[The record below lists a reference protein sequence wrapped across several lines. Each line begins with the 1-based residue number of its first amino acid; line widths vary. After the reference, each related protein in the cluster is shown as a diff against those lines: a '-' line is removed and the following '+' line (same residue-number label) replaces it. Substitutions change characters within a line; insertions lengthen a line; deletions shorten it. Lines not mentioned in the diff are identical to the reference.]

1 MRCIYC
7 DKEIKK
13 ITFASM
19 FLDRDPLCIECRRQ
33 LQVKRKCFL
42 LGEMKVESFY
52 EYEGIFKSLLLQYK
66 ECCDEALKDVFLY
79 SLKDYIRIRYAG
91 YRILFV
97 PSSIQKRE
105 MRGFDHLE
113 LIFEDVKLP
122 RAAGLRMKEDLIQ
135 EGKDARER
143 SRMKENYIY
152 EGDKLNKVLIV
163 DDVIT
168 TGSSITGVYEAIKG
182 SARHVRALSLANK
195 SISFP
200 FKNKV

>member
-97 PSSIQKRE
+97 PSSVQKRQ

-113 LIFEDVKLP
+113 LIFEDVRLP
-122 RAAGLRMKEDLIQ
+122 RIKGLQMKENLIQ
-135 EGKDARER
+135 EGKNAKER
-143 SRMKENYIY
+143 SRMKDNYYY
-152 EGDKLNKVLIV
+152 EGEELNRVLIV
-163 DDVIT
+163 DDVVT
-168 TGSSITGVYEAIKG
+168 TGSSMLGVYRAIRG
-182 SARHVRALSLANK
+182 RARHVRALSLANK
-195 SISFP
+195 KQYFSF
-200 FKNKV
+200 